1 MNVPFL
7 VCCDSIA
14 TNQGLITMPR
24 VSASIDRLIGG
35 TMAAAY
41 LAIKCLAAAA
51 MTPSATA
58 AITAM
63 SHF

>member
-1 MNVPFL
+1 M
-7 VCCDSIA
+7 S
-14 TNQGLITMPR
+14 R

>member
-1 MNVPFL
+1 M
-7 VCCDSIA
+7 S
-14 TNQGLITMPR
+14 R

-41 LAIKCLAAAA
+41 LAIKCLA
-51 MTPSATA
+51 TA